1 MSIKKVFISFFI
13 SLFLFSSITKG
24 QNLAT
29 TIKVQAMDVGS
40 ALMKNDFETFIKYM
54 HPNIIA
60 YAGGKEQMK
69 TKMDSAYSAMK
80 LFGVSFKR
88 YSIGSPGEIVSYK
101 NQLQAVLPEITTIKT
116 PLGELTV
123 ETSMIVISPDNG
135 KNWWFI
141 DTNVYKVDKLKNI
154 LPDISPRLVI
164 PPQKEPKLVPTDSTG
179 QH

>member
-1 MSIKKVFISFFI
+1 MKKIPISFL
-13 SLFLFSSITKG
+13 LFLFIISLPAKG
-24 QNLAT
+24 QNLST
-29 TIKVQAMDVGS
+29 TIKVQAMDMGS

-60 YAGGKEQMK
+60 YAGGKEKMK

-88 YSIGSPGEIVSYK
+88 YSIGSPGEIVNFK
-101 NQLQAVLPEITTIKT
+101 NQLQAVLPEITTIKS

-123 ETSMIVISPDNG
+123 ETSMIVISPNGG

-141 DTNVYKVDKLKNI
+141 DTNVYKVDKLKGI
-154 LPDISPRLVI
+154 LPDVSPNLVI
-164 PPQKEPKLVPTDSTG
+164 PPQKEPKLVSADSTDKN
-179 QH
+179 